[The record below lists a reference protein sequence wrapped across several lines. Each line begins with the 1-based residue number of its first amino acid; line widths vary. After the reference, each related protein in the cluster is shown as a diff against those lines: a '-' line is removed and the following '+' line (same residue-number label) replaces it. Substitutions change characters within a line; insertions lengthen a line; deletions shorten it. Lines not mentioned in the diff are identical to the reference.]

1 LKQFK
6 LLPLPLLL
14 AAAITIAHAE
24 EMSLPTISVQ
34 RVSTELIPYAMPALP
49 AISADTGD
57 MVRQLPGVEIN
68 RNGAIT
74 SIAQYRGL
82 FASRVNVLI
91 DGAGQQE
98 AGPNSMDSPLS
109 YLAASRTKNIS
120 IYRGIAPVRTGIET
134 IGGTISAESK
144 RIEFG
149 TSNEAEIHGNAN
161 AGYASNGNTRQYGLT
176 TAITN
181 EHHRL
186 QISASSDRGDDL
198 NFDDGTISSTKHDR
212 DTVGLHYGYQSNGQ
226 TFDADIEHLDIGAT
240 GTPTLPMDIVF
251 FRGENY
257 KFKFGSELQNDANYQ
272 LRFRYQDVEHEMDN
286 FTQRDKVAMLQ
297 RFVRPDVEAYGISG
311 QYQQH
316 NLTVGFDLDQAE
328 HNTTIF
334 NPNNDAFFIEAF
346 NEVERDRYSVFAEWQ
361 GQSNGWDIE
370 TGIRYSLIKSN
381 ADDVSISTGLPAPL
395 GVLRDRFN
403 ASGLDQEDH
412 LIDLV
417 AVFKHQLTE
426 QTTLE
431 VGLARKT
438 RAPSYQERYL
448 WAPIEVTA
456 GLADGNQYIG
466 DVDLDEEVAYQF
478 ELGLDWHNQKFAA
491 SPRIFYHHINDYI
504 QGVTADLTDTPLV
517 MVSSNLGFG
526 GDTTPLQYA
535 NVDAKLYGIDINWL
549 AAITSEWQLDGTV
562 AYVRG
567 KRRDTNDNL
576 YRIAPLNARTMLS
589 YIQPT
594 WRIGFEAE
602 TVAKQNKIAQQN
614 DEEKTGGYALFHL
627 SGQYQATSN
636 IMLTAGVNNLFDRG
650 YANHLGG
657 FNRAAGDTDVAVGD
671 RLPGIGRSG
680 YININVDF

>member
-1 LKQFK
+1 MKQFK

-426 QTTLE
+426 KTTLE